1 MPLKLYEHPLSPYVR
16 KVKIVLYEKG
26 VPFERIYVAPMT
38 LKADDPVFADF
49 AGASPR
55 LEVPCLVDGDF
66 RCFDSTIIVDY
77 IDEKWPDAPMLP
89 SAPRDRARARMVEEV
104 CDTTLDAINWG
115 LMEIRFFKRAEGEP
129 ARQMMEKSREQLAA
143 VWDWLESELAEH
155 PWLSGE
161 RFGRADASLIVH
173 VVASGLFG
181 FTLLDRHPRL
191 RAWSARC
198 LEVESVKRDQ
208 ADLAT
213 YMGSDAARALRP
225 GRAGPAEASPRRLK
239 RQYRDHRLEWM
250 FKTGGRDIVLRG
262 LEEETIHFVPWP

>member
-1 MPLKLYEHPLSPYVR
+1 MSLKLYEHPLSPYVR

-26 VPFERIYVAPMT
+26 VPFERVLVAPMT
-38 LKADDPVFADF
+38 LKPDDAAYPDF

-77 IDEKWPDAPMLP
+77 IDEKWPDPPMLP
-89 SAPRDRARARMVEEV
+89 AAPHERARARMVEEL
-104 CDTTLDAINWG
+104 CDTVLDAINWG
-115 LMEIRFFKRAEGEP
+115 MMEIRFFRRAEDDQ
-129 ARQMMEKSREQLAA
+129 AQQMMARSGAQLAG
-143 VWDWLESELAEH
+143 VWGRLEAELDG
-155 PWLSGE
+155 PWLSGA

-181 FTLLDRHPRL
+181 FSLLDRHPRL
-191 RAWSARC
+191 RDWSARC

-208 ADLAT
+208 ADLAVF
-213 YMGSDAARALRP
+213 MGSDAARAMRK
-225 GRAGPAEASPRRLK
+225 GPRLK

-262 LEEETIHFVPWP
+262 LDEETIHFVSWP